1 MKANDPGASDA
12 VQALGSEVQR
22 LADQV
27 TALSARIRK
36 IEEILVSMSQ
46 QKEEPVRREN
56 PHDRKAV
63 TEKVRFDWQD

>member
-1 MKANDPGASDA
+1 M
-12 VQALGSEVQR
+12 QR